1 MAAELNRYNRTAPEA
16 TRIRVRA
23 VVHAGEVAS
32 DAYGHAGKDLNL
44 TFRLLDSDLLRGYL
58 ANARTSLVLLV
69 SASIYDD
76 IIEQG
81 YREIDAEAFQPVQVV
96 AKSTHALAW
105 VYVPGRHNGVATGQQ
120 RPGPTTPT
128 APPAIPHEL
137 PADIP
142 DFTGHEAKLERLL
155 AALTPAGNA
164 SPTVVAVHGV
174 GGVGKSAL
182 AIHAAHQ
189 LAPRFP
195 DGQLYL
201 NLQGASAGLRALDPV
216 DALARLLRAL
226 GFEGRDIPVEV
237 EEAAARFRSRVAGR
251 RILLVLDNAVSAGQ
265 VRHLLPASP
274 TCAVLITSRQVLAT
288 LDGAGHVHLD
298 VLPAE
303 QAVHLLGRLPESSGS
318 SPSHRPP
325 PTWHGNATTCRSH
338 CASQAHALRL
348 ARAGRCMP
356 LPSASATSGLD
367 STSWSRPTWR
377 YVPASRSATRH

>member
-1 MAAELNRYNRTAPEA
+1 MLGEPVHRTILAIDVEGFTRRPRRDVDRLRMRGELYRLLEQALARAGLRREDFRSEDRGDGVLVLLNAEVPKTRVLPWLVLRMATELNRYNRTAPAA
-16 TRIRVRA
+16 TRLRVRA

-44 TFRLLDSDLLRGYL
+44 AFRLLDSDLLRGYL

-69 SASIYDD
+69 SASIYND

-81 YREIDAEAFQPVQVV
+81 YREIDAEAFQPVQVA

-105 VYVPGRHNGVATGQQ
+105 VYVPGRHNGVTTGQQ
-120 RPGPTTPT
+120 RPGLATAPT
-128 APPAIPHEL
+128 APLAIPHEL

-201 NLQGASAGLRALDPV
+201 NLQGASAGLRALVPWMR
-216 DALARLLRAL
+216 LPGCSARS
-226 GFEGRDIPVEV
+226 GSKGGTS
-237 EEAAARFRSRVAGR
+237 RSRSRRLRRASGR
-251 RILLVLDNAVSAGQ
+251 G
-265 VRHLLPASP
+265 SP
-274 TCAVLITSRQVLAT
+274 
-288 LDGAGHVHLD
+288 DGA
-298 VLPAE
+298 
-303 QAVHLLGRLPESSGS
+303 SC
-318 SPSHRPP
+318 
-325 PTWHGNATTCRSH
+325 WCWTTR
-338 CASQAHALRL
+338 
-348 ARAGRCMP
+348 
-356 LPSASATSGLD
+356 
-367 STSWSRPTWR
+367 SRPARSGTCCP
-377 YVPASRSATRH
+377 PARPARC